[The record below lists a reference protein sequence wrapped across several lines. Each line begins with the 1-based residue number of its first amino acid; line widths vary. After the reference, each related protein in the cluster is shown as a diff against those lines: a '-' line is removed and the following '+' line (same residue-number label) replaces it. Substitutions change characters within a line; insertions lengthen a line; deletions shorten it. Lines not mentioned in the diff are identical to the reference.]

1 MTKVRLDHKIQ
12 FTRKESS
19 IADNS
24 LNEVSDETW
33 DKHLKLMLTILK
45 HFIIAFNR
53 FPKASNIPIFK

>member
-24 LNEVSDETW
+24 LNEVSDETR
-33 DKHLKLMLTILK
+33 D
-45 HFIIAFNR
+45 
-53 FPKASNIPIFK
+53 